1 MPSDGGAPTEL
12 TPYHGQHWLRDWSP
26 DNDKVLYAK
35 PGEDMIWNIW
45 SVSRSTK
52 IEKQL
57 TRYTKTNA
65 YVRYPTMSS
74 RGNQIVYEYTES
86 TGNIWMIEFK

>member
-1 MPSDGGAPTEL
+1 
-12 TPYHGQHWLRDWSP
+12 
-26 DNDKVLYAK
+26 
-35 PGEDMIWNIW
+35 MIWNIW

-57 TRYTKTNA
+57 THYTKTNA